1 MKRDIRSLRVNRSK
15 AIRLLALVGL
25 AATGLSVLPDLL
37 RTPEPPPLPPNIGF
51 RPGEFAAFS
60 PQPRPDTGRRKAGK
74 RPGEQGAGARNRGKT
89 QPKGQVRDRRS
100 KAAGGKNTA
109 GGKDT
114 AGGKEG
120 LPKAES
126 RAGDATP
133 AGEGTTPVP
142 AAAAPAQPVPPVP
155 ADTLPPQPVPPPPVA
170 TTPAPDH
177 PPDGSEE
184 FAPR

>member
-37 RTPEPPPLPPNIGF
+37 RTPEPPPLPPNVGF

-109 GGKDT
+109 GGK
-114 AGGKEG
+114 EG

-126 RAGDATP
+126 RAGGATP

-142 AAAAPAQPVPPVP
+142 AAAAPAQPVPPAP

-170 TTPAPDH
+170 ATLEPDH